1 MKNLNL
7 IMVALAG
14 VVMAFSACKK
24 NDSGSEPKPEPKKE
38 TVTDICGN
46 KYSVVKI
53 GTQTWMAENMACTKY
68 DTESELAGGVIA
80 EGDGKGSGFQP
91 YYMDSRIKEKWTD
104 KGKFADNI
112 SDEQIKKLGLLYNWA
127 AAMGYTNEEALNQ
140 TRMYDGNRQGICPN
154 GWHLPSQVEW
164 HELESAIKEEYDEGK
179 TGTEGKHLKSSSGW
193 FENGNGTDDKGF
205 CVLPAGGS
213 DGDKLLN
220 VGYYAQIWTSTAY
233 DNEEAYDDV
242 FMYNSDDI
250 VAFDSYKKN
259 ARSVR
264 CLKNSGDKVGTTSD
278 PVQQGRHERLP

>member
-24 NDSGSEPKPEPKKE
+24 NDSGSEPEKE

-46 KYSVVKI
+46 TYKTVKI
-53 GTQTWMAENMACTKY
+53 GTQTWMAENLACTKY

-127 AAMGYTNEEALNQ
+127 AAMGYATAEEAWKKEGI
-140 TRMYDGNRQGICPN
+140 YEGNRQGICPN

-164 HELESAIKEEYDEGK
+164 DLLEATVRDICGDAK
-179 TGTEGKHLKSSSGW
+179 TGTEGKHLKSKTGWASSEGI
-193 FENGNGTDDKGF
+193 TSDDAVNF
-205 CVLPAGGS
+205 CALPAGES
-213 DGDKLLN
+213 DGSQIIC
-220 VGYYAQIWTSTAY
+220 VGAYLQIWTSTALTGKFQ
-233 DNEEAYDDV
+233 DEAYDDW
-242 FMYNSDDI
+242 FTFNSDDI
-250 VAFDSYKKN
+250 VSFDSYKKN

-264 CLKNSGDKVGTTSD
+264 CLKNSETTSD